1 MADLL
6 NNPLNTF
13 MFQDLDNRNLGASSY
28 RSVLGHIDRFRRSE
42 GQTDDKRLW
51 TGPVSY
57 YFRPFFYFDSSVGSN
72 LGARL
77 LGLDYDSETFNSEL
91 LGNGQPLTFGEGQLM
106 QGEKSKNNQT
116 ANSAINFLLQNCEW
130 ERAEKLLQFINLLS
144 EISTYEPWQ
153 FQQVTGINE
162 ALTRKTFTGEAPDE
176 NRKSITFKCLQSGY
190 NDRIGT
196 LMDLYRDVCY
206 SYYWKKEIVPANLRK
221 FDMGIYI
228 FSSPVRRFD
237 IYRTD
242 GMAVDSYRSIKIP
255 NKSFAGDVYE
265 DNKYYISAKYVEFL
279 NCEFDYNSNVG
290 AYSDLNNAEGKYL
303 ENEIKIF
310 YDDCYEMR
318 YNEFMMRVIGDMV
331 FQDTDF
337 ECQNDAYQ
345 VDREPTSNPA
355 KIIIPKTKEPA
366 GEIKKVLDT
375 PSTPPQLNDY
385 TDTRIKKMIESSVN
399 GALNTALSSAISFIP
414 RGTGALGN
422 LAQSSPISFLTGI
435 AAGNITKLPS
445 SNRGTD
451 SPYSNESEDEFQRE
465 MKRGFVKKLP

>member
-1 MADLL
+1 MADIL

-28 RSVLGHIDRFRRSE
+28 KSVLGHIDRFRRSE

-57 YFRPFFYFDSSVGSN
+57 YFRPFFYFDSSIGSN

-91 LGNGQPLTFGEGQLM
+91 LGNGYPLTFGEDQLM

-237 IYRTD
+237 IYKKE
-242 GMAVDSYRSIKIP
+242 GQIFGDSYRSIKIP

-265 DNKYYISAKYVEFL
+265 DNKYYISAKYIEFL

-337 ECQNDAYQ
+337 ECRNNMYQ
-345 VDREPTSNPA
+345 KDKIVTSDPA
-355 KIIIPKTKEPA
+355 KFEYSKQS
-366 GEIKKVLDT
+366 VNYDT
-375 PSTPPQLNDY
+375 DY

-399 GALNTALSSAISFIP
+399 GALNTAISSAISFIP
-414 RGTGALGN
+414 LGTGALGN
-422 LAQSSPISFLTGI
+422 LAHGSPISFLTGI

-451 SPYSNESEDEFQRE
+451 SPYSNEPEDELQRE